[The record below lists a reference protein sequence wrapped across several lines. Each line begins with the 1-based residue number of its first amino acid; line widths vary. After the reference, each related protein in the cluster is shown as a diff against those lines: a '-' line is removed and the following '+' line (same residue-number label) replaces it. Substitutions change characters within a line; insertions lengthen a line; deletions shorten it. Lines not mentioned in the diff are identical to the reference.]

1 MTVANWFRRHVT
13 LGQRTVHTKGRA
25 ILAGTPSD
33 PFYWLC
39 KWRGGYALCSYKYNR
54 HDGGILHI
62 YPGHRPMEQILLAAE
77 PWRAAAARLQEMRR
91 KRTL

>member
-39 KWRGGYALCSYKYNR
+39 KWRG
-54 HDGGILHI
+54 
-62 YPGHRPMEQILLAAE
+62 
-77 PWRAAAARLQEMRR
+77 
-91 KRTL
+91 